1 MITTQPNSNALTR
14 AIRLPR
20 VCEITASSK
29 ATTWRRV
36 QQDPSFPKPFSLSPG
51 VTVWDESEILA
62 WLESKKTASRAV
74 LKVGQ

>member
-1 MITTQPNSNALTR
+1 MHTTQLKHNTQIR

-36 QQDPSFPKPFSLSPG
+36 QLDPSFPKPFRLSPG
-51 VTVWDESEILA
+51 VTVWDEAEILA
-62 WLESKKTASRAV
+62 WLESKKAQRGAS
-74 LKVGQ
+74 

>member
-1 MITTQPNSNALTR
+1 MHTTQLKHNTQTR

-36 QQDPSFPKPFSLSPG
+36 QSDPTFPKPFRLSPG
-51 VTVWDESEILA
+51 VTVWDEAEIIF
-62 WLESKKTASRAV
+62 WLESKKALRDAS
-74 LKVGQ
+74 

>member
-1 MITTQPNSNALTR
+1 MNTTQPNRNTQTR

-36 QQDPSFPKPFSLSPG
+36 QLDPSFPKPYKLSPG
-51 VTVWDESEILA
+51 ITVWDEAEILS
-62 WLESKKTASRAV
+62 WLEAKKAQRVSRDD
-74 LKVGQ
+74 